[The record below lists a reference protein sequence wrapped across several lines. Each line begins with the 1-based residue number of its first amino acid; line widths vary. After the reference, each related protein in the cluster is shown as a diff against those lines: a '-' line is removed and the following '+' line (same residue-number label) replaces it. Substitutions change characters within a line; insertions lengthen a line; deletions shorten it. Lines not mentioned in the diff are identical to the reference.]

1 MDAVTRRER
10 VRDGVVA
17 GVFAGVLSGAPS
29 TAYALARR
37 RDPLESTLAAGSVL
51 LPSETRRGRLAAA
64 AVPVHA
70 AISLAWALA
79 LARVLPLRRPALE
92 GMAAGLVIA
101 VLDLGVL
108 ARPFPRIRALPLGPQ
123 LADHVAYGVVAATAL
138 ARRRDRK

>member
-1 MDAVTRRER
+1 M
-10 VRDGVVA
+10 RDGVVA

>member
-37 RDPLESTLAAGSVL
+37 RDPLEATLAAGSVL
-51 LPSETRRGRLAAA
+51 LPHETRRGRLAGA